1 VSDARRRSGLLFGA
15 GAYVWW
21 GLCPG
26 FFLLLLPA
34 TAPEI
39 LAHRF
44 VWSAVFLLVLL
55 AAGRRLGDLRRV
67 SGRTWLALLA
77 ASAFIAAN
85 WGTYIWA
92 VTHGHVVDAAL
103 GYFINPLVTVALGVV
118 IFRERL
124 NRWQLLALL
133 LAVAAVAILT
143 AEVGEVPYVALIL
156 AFSFGF
162 YGLIKKVVD
171 ADPRVS
177 VAVETLW
184 ALPIAVGYMIW
195 LQVAHQA
202 HFINYGPGHA
212 ALLLLAGPVTAIP
225 LLLFAA
231 AAQRLPMVTLGLLF
245 YLNPGLQMAWG
256 VLIGHEPMPVGRWLG
271 FALIWVALTV
281 FTVDALLRAR
291 RAASADEGTFEES
304 VRPQAGSSS

>member
-1 VSDARRRSGLLFGA
+1 M
-15 GAYVWW
+15 
-21 GLCPG
+21 
-26 FFLLLLPA
+26 
-34 TAPEI
+34 
-39 LAHRF
+39 
-44 VWSAVFLLVLL
+44 LVLL
-55 AAGRRLGDLRRV
+55 AAARRLGDLRMLNA
-67 SGRTWLALLA
+67 RTWFQLLA
-77 ASAFIAAN
+77 ASAFIAVN

-124 NRWQLLALL
+124 NRWQLLALI

-184 ALPIAVGYMIW
+184 ALPVAVGFMVW
-195 LQVAHQA
+195 LEVPTGPTSPTTDRATRCCCCWQV
-202 HFINYGPGHA
+202 
-212 ALLLLAGPVTAIP
+212 
-225 LLLFAA
+225 
-231 AAQRLPMVTLGLLF
+231 R
-245 YLNPGLQMAWG
+245 
-256 VLIGHEPMPVGRWLG
+256 
-271 FALIWVALTV
+271 
-281 FTVDALLRAR
+281 
-291 RAASADEGTFEES
+291 
-304 VRPQAGSSS
+304 